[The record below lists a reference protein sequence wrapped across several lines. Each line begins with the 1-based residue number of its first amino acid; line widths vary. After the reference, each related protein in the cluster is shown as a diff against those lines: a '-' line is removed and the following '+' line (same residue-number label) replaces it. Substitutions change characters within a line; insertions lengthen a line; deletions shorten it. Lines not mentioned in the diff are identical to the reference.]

1 MHPALEYARRLGRFQ
16 RNARLYLINNALSGV
31 TAGIV
36 LVLYNLYLY
45 SLGYNTDFV
54 GFVLFAVTIG
64 GGIAI
69 FPAGICVDRF
79 SGKAI
84 LIWSNLLIG
93 LAAIGQILF
102 RQPVPL
108 LVSGFVEGVA
118 FAFTLVVNA
127 PFLTR
132 NSSPQERPDLFS
144 MNISLGLITLVVGEV
159 LGGVLPL
166 WFRSLH
172 WLMAPLPA
180 WALPMLA
187 SQPDPRSYQLALL
200 FAGII
205 AAPSLVPLFMLREQQ
220 PPDSN
225 GTSIM
230 VAVGTGPFPGTEG
243 RMRAAQAPSL
253 SPRHFWDIFG
263 NRRREKSEGDRKG
276 PLPAQH
282 HPRPYHESA
291 PLPRRNHGRGGGGVG
306 VERGPLRSPSDP
318 KRVGVTT
325 PAPTMTTIERTR
337 ADWHSFRSNITSAH
351 LKALLRSPFFFLML
365 VYLLTGLGAGLFIPY
380 FSIFFVH
387 RLKASSALFGLID
400 GGANGLTALT
410 TLAAPW
416 LAARIGRVNAIALTR
431 LLSIPLLLI
440 IGLTGILP
448 LAALLYPFR
457 QGVMDMSN
465 GVLQVYSME
474 AVSEKFRGL
483 ANSSYQAAYQVPWAI
498 TASLSGLIILH
509 IGYAPIFLLAALC
522 YVLAI
527 MVLWGRFGRAGGNIR
542 G

>member
-1 MHPALEYARRLGRFQ
+1 MGESERATAR
-16 RNARLYLINNALSGV
+16 
-31 TAGIV
+31 
-36 LVLYNLYLY
+36 
-45 SLGYNTDFV
+45 
-54 GFVLFAVTIG
+54 
-64 GGIAI
+64 
-69 FPAGICVDRF
+69 
-79 SGKAI
+79 
-84 LIWSNLLIG
+84 
-93 LAAIGQILF
+93 
-102 RQPVPL
+102 
-108 LVSGFVEGVA
+108 
-118 FAFTLVVNA
+118 A
-127 PFLTR
+127 P
-132 NSSPQERPDLFS
+132 
-144 MNISLGLITLVVGEV
+144 
-159 LGGVLPL
+159 
-166 WFRSLH
+166 
-172 WLMAPLPA
+172 
-180 WALPMLA
+180 
-187 SQPDPRSYQLALL
+187 SQPL
-200 FAGII
+200 
-205 AAPSLVPLFMLREQQ
+205 
-220 PPDSN
+220 
-225 GTSIM
+225 
-230 VAVGTGPFPGTEG
+230 
-243 RMRAAQAPSL
+243 
-253 SPRHFWDIFG
+253 
-263 NRRREKSEGDRKG
+263 
-276 PLPAQH
+276 
-282 HPRPYHESA
+282 
-291 PLPRRNHGRGGGGVG
+291 
-306 VERGPLRSPSDP
+306 
-318 KRVGVTT
+318 TT

-351 LKALLRSPFFFLML
+351 VKALLRSPFFFLIL

-387 RLKASSALFGLID
+387 SLKASSAVFGLID

-483 ANSSYQAAYQVPWAI
+483 ANSSYQAAFQVPWAI
-498 TASLSGLIILH
+498 TASLSGLVILH

>member
-1 MHPALEYARRLGRFQ
+1 MRPALEYARRLGRFQ

-45 SLGYNTDFV
+45 SLGYGTDFV
-54 GFVLFAVTIG
+54 GFVLFAVAIG

-93 LAAIGQILF
+93 LAGIGQILF
-102 RQPVPL
+102 RQPAPL

-118 FAFTLVVNA
+118 IAFTLVVNA

-144 MNISLGLITLVVGEV
+144 MNISLGLITLVAGEV
-159 LGGVLPL
+159 LGGALPL

-180 WALPMLA
+180 WAAPMLA

-200 FAGII
+200 FAGVI
-205 AAPSLVPLFMLREQQ
+205 AAPSLIPLFMLREQQ
-220 PPDSN
+220 LLDNNNASSTSSVGTRGGEEQSGGLVLVHTAPPDKHK
-225 GTSIM
+225 
-230 VAVGTGPFPGTEG
+230 
-243 RMRAAQAPSL
+243 APSSKTPSSALHRPL
-253 SPRHFWDIFG
+253 SLQAFAV
-263 NRRREKSEGDRKG
+263 KG
-276 PLPAQH
+276 SIWQ
-282 HPRPYHESA
+282 
-291 PLPRRNHGRGGGGVG
+291 
-306 VERGPLRSPSDP
+306 
-318 KRVGVTT
+318 
-325 PAPTMTTIERTR
+325 
-337 ADWHSFRSNITSAH
+337 SFRINVTGEH

-387 RLKASSALFGLID
+387 SLKASSALFGLID

-410 TLAAPW
+410 TLTAPW

-448 LAALLYPFR
+448 LAALLYPVR

-483 ANSSYQAAYQVPWAI
+483 ANSSYQAAFQVPWAI
-498 TASLSGLIILH
+498 TASLSGLVILH
-509 IGYAPIFLLAALC
+509 TGYAPIFLLAALC
-522 YVLAI
+522 YFLAI

>member
-93 LAAIGQILF
+93 LAGIGQILF

-108 LVSGFVEGVA
+108 LVSGFMEGVA
-118 FAFTLVVNA
+118 FAFALVVNA

-159 LGGVLPL
+159 LGGALPL

-180 WALPMLA
+180 WAAPMLA

-205 AAPSLVPLFMLREQQ
+205 AAPSLIPLFMLRDQQ
-220 PPDSN
+220 PPADSN
-225 GTSIM
+225 VSSILP
-230 VAVGTGPFPGTEG
+230 VGTRSGEEQGG
-243 RMRAAQAPSL
+243 GL
-253 SPRHFWDIFG
+253 V
-263 NRRREKSEGDRKG
+263 
-276 PLPAQH
+276 LV
-282 HPRPYHESA
+282 
-291 PLPRRNHGRGGGGVG
+291 RGGGMDKHKAPTSALH
-306 VERGPLRSPSDP
+306 RPLSLQ
-318 KRVGVTT
+318 VIGVTGS
-325 PAPTMTTIERTR
+325 I
-337 ADWHSFRSNITSAH
+337 WQSFRINVTGER
-351 LKALLRSPFFFLML
+351 LRALLRSPFFFLML
-365 VYLLTGLGAGLFIPY
+365 AYLLTGLGAGLFIPY

-387 RLKASSALFGLID
+387 SLKASSAVFGLID

-416 LAARIGRVNAIALTR
+416 LAARIGRVNVIALTR

-509 IGYAPIFLLAALC
+509 IGYAPIFLLGALC

>member
-1 MHPALEYARRLGRFQ
+1 
-16 RNARLYLINNALSGV
+16 
-31 TAGIV
+31 
-36 LVLYNLYLY
+36 
-45 SLGYNTDFV
+45 
-54 GFVLFAVTIG
+54 
-64 GGIAI
+64 
-69 FPAGICVDRF
+69 
-79 SGKAI
+79 
-84 LIWSNLLIG
+84 
-93 LAAIGQILF
+93 
-102 RQPVPL
+102 
-108 LVSGFVEGVA
+108 
-118 FAFTLVVNA
+118 
-127 PFLTR
+127 
-132 NSSPQERPDLFS
+132 
-144 MNISLGLITLVVGEV
+144 
-159 LGGVLPL
+159 
-166 WFRSLH
+166 
-172 WLMAPLPA
+172 
-180 WALPMLA
+180 
-187 SQPDPRSYQLALL
+187 
-200 FAGII
+200 
-205 AAPSLVPLFMLREQQ
+205 
-220 PPDSN
+220 
-225 GTSIM
+225 
-230 VAVGTGPFPGTEG
+230 
-243 RMRAAQAPSL
+243 
-253 SPRHFWDIFG
+253 
-263 NRRREKSEGDRKG
+263 
-276 PLPAQH
+276 
-282 HPRPYHESA
+282 
-291 PLPRRNHGRGGGGVG
+291 
-306 VERGPLRSPSDP
+306 
-318 KRVGVTT
+318 
-325 PAPTMTTIERTR
+325 MTTVERTR

-387 RLKASSALFGLID
+387 SLKASSAVFGLID

-416 LAARIGRVNAIALTR
+416 LAARIGRVNVIALTR

-509 IGYAPIFLLAALC
+509 IGYAPIFLLGALC